1 MMRKGDIEVIG
12 MSVLDSIR
20 LMVVESKR
28 LLASFMKPEFEYRL
42 MMSIVSRICSIE
54 LEIRKGVIFSGGV
67 VIGRN

>member
-1 MMRKGDIEVIG
+1 MRKGDIEVIG
-12 MSVLDSIR
+12 KSVLDSMR

-28 LLASFMKPEFEYRL
+28 LLVSFMKPEFEYRL

-54 LEIRKGVIFSGGV
+54 LEIRRGVIFSGV